1 MDEAALE
8 NTVEKLHGHGQAATY
23 GAVAGVVG
31 GYHRTVMQGL
41 HHAHR
46 YSWVVNK
53 RTRVPTGYEPH
64 EIDPRL
70 SQSITERGV
79 IETPEDLDDWLRR
92 ASEETQAKQPAVS
105 QAASAHKPIWEV
117 IEEENRSIPPEVWDT
132 LPTDLSEQHDHYIY
146 GTPKRPTA

>member
-8 NTVEKLHGHGQAATY
+8 DIVEKLHGHGQAATY

-53 RTRVPTGYEPH
+53 SNPCAHGVRPH

-92 ASEETQAKQPAVS
+92 ASEETQQSSQRQAKSRPPRHIS
-105 QAASAHKPIWEV
+105 
-117 IEEENRSIPPEVWDT
+117 RS
-132 LPTDLSEQHDHYIY
+132 
-146 GTPKRPTA
+146 GKRSKSLLRTSLMRSF